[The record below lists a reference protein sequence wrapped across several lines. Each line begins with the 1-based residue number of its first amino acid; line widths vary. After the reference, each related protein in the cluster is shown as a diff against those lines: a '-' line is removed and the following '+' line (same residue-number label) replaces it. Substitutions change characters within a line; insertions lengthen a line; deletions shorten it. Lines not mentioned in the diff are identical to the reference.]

1 MNLSLG
7 YLLVEHIVKVIVAI
21 MAEALED
28 LERSELENAAEVP
41 NMDNNMTT
49 CTCRGICMRERGRN
63 FCPCKSLGSFC
74 SSSCHGDNFGRCM
87 NSRRAQE
94 SDSDQTDS
102 ESSMEESEEEDVGRR
117 GRGRARG
124 RGRGRAR
131 GRGQQRGGRGRGRRG
146 GRGRGQLVE
155 EEQDAENVAWRIAR
169 WECTTSTR
177 SGTS

>member
-7 YLLVEHIVKVIVAI
+7 YLLVEHIVKVIIAI

-63 FCPCKSLGSFC
+63 FCPCKNLGSFC

-87 NSRRAQE
+87 NNRRAQE
-94 SDSDQTDS
+94 SDSDQTVRS
-102 ESSMEESEEEDVGRR
+102 YFYS
-117 GRGRARG
+117 ARM
-124 RGRGRAR
+124 
-131 GRGQQRGGRGRGRRG
+131 
-146 GRGRGQLVE
+146 LC
-155 EEQDAENVAWRIAR
+155 AELQY
-169 WECTTSTR
+169 T
-177 SGTS
+177 